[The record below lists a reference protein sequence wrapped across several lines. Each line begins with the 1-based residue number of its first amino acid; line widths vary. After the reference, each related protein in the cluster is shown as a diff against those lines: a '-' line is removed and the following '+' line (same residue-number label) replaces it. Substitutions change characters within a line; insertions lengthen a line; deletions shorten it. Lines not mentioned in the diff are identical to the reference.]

1 VHRTTNQVIGLLVFL
16 AGIALLIMVFLAAY
30 RLYEGIGGEMMGVK
44 AATAAPQVPGTPPA
58 EQKPGLVVAQPG
70 QGPGL
75 ATVLTLFAA
84 RLIALLV
91 LGWLAAMLA
100 SRGAQLA
107 LTAGR
112 LE

>member
-1 VHRTTNQVIGLLVFL
+1 MHRTTNQVIGLLVFL

-44 AATAAPQVPGTPPA
+44 AATAPPQVPGTPPA
-58 EQKPGLVVAQPG
+58 EPGPGVVVAQPG
-70 QGPGL
+70 QGPSL

-107 LTAGR
+107 LAAGR